1 MLHSLAAI
9 NLNENHFTL
18 VYTIAI
24 IGMAPVLDISVDL
37 HALDTTACAADAH
50 GTLASEQAKLPSL
63 ALVVPCYNEEAAL
76 PETCRQLRELLS
88 QLIADGIVNHA
99 STIVLVDDGSRDRTW
114 DLIEAANKIDCRV
127 KGLKLSRNQGHQNAL
142 LAGLLSAKGDVL
154 ISLDADLQDD
164 LGAVERMLAAHARGA
179 DIVFGVRARRD
190 VDTPFKRQSAR
201 LFYRM
206 MNGMGV
212 ETVAD
217 HADFRLMSRRS
228 IEALRDF
235 GEVNLFLRGIVPMLG
250 FKTETVT
257 YDRKA
262 RIAGET
268 HYPLRRML
276 GLAADGVLAF
286 STMPLQLI
294 FYVGIIISMIAGGLA
309 CWALGVRLMTDDTVP
324 GWASVVI
331 PMYFLG
337 GLQMLALGIM
347 GGYLARI
354 YAETKKRPRFIVQQC
369 V

>member
-1 MLHSLAAI
+1 MLDVSMDRIVRDSNATTFDGWTGAASGS
-9 NLNENHFTL
+9 
-18 VYTIAI
+18 VKKR
-24 IGMAPVLDISVDL
+24 PV
-37 HALDTTACAADAH
+37 
-50 GTLASEQAKLPSL
+50 L

-88 QLIADGIVNHA
+88 QLIDDGIVDSA
-99 STIVLVDDGSRDRTW
+99 SNIVLVDDGSRDRTW
-114 DLIEAANKIDCRV
+114 DLIEGANKIDGRI
-127 KGLKLSRNQGHQNAL
+127 KGLKLSRNRGHQNAL
-142 LAGLLSAKGDVL
+142 LAGLLTATGDVL

-179 DIVFGVRARRD
+179 DVVFGVRDRRD

-201 LFYRM
+201 LFYKM

-228 IEALRDF
+228 IEALRGF

-268 HYPLRRML
+268 HYPLRRMIA
-276 GLAADGVLAF
+276 LAADGILAF

-294 FYVGIIISMIAGGLA
+294 FYAGIIISMIAGGMA
-309 CWALGVRLMTDDTVP
+309 CWAFGVRLLTDDSVP

-354 YAETKKRPRFIVQQC
+354 YSETKQRPRFIIQQS

>member
-1 MLHSLAAI
+1 MLDVSMDRVVRDSNATA
-9 NLNENHFTL
+9 FDGWTGPATRT
-18 VYTIAI
+18 VKRR
-24 IGMAPVLDISVDL
+24 PV
-37 HALDTTACAADAH
+37 
-50 GTLASEQAKLPSL
+50 L

-88 QLIADGIVNHA
+88 QLTRDGIVDAA
-99 STIVLVDDGSRDRTW
+99 SSIVLVDDGSHDRTW
-114 DLIEAANKIDCRV
+114 DLIEGANKIDSRI
-127 KGLKLSRNQGHQNAL
+127 KGLKLSRNRGHQN
-142 LAGLLSAKGDVL
+142 
-154 ISLDADLQDD
+154 D

-179 DIVFGVRARRD
+179 DVVFGVRARRD

-201 LFYRM
+201 MFYKM

-228 IEALRDF
+228 IEALRGF

-250 FKTETVT
+250 FKTETVM

-268 HYPLRRML
+268 HYPLRRMVA
-276 GLAADGVLAF
+276 LAADGILAF

-294 FYVGIIISMIAGGLA
+294 FYAGIIISMIAGGLA
-309 CWALGVRLMTDDTVP
+309 FWALGVRLLTDESVP

-354 YAETKKRPRFIVQQC
+354 YSETKQRPRFIIQQS

>member
-1 MLHSLAAI
+1 MLDVSMDRVDRECGAI
-9 NLNENHFTL
+9 AFDAWT
-18 VYTIAI
+18 
-24 IGMAPVLDISVDL
+24 
-37 HALDTTACAADAH
+37 AADA
-50 GTLASEQAKLPSL
+50 SPVKKLPVL

-88 QLIADGIVNHA
+88 QLTDDGIVDRA
-99 STIVLVDDGSRDRTW
+99 SHIVLVDDGSRDKTW
-114 DLIEAANKIDCRV
+114 DLIEGANRIDGRI
-127 KGLKLSRNQGHQNAL
+127 KGVKLSRNRGHQNAL
-142 LAGLLSAKGDVL
+142 LAGLLTATGDVL

-179 DIVFGVRARRD
+179 DVVFGVRARRD

-201 LFYRM
+201 MFYKL

-228 IEALRDF
+228 IEALRGF

-268 HYPLRRML
+268 HYPLRRMVA
-276 GLAADGVLAF
+276 LAADGIMAF

-294 FYVGIIISMIAGGLA
+294 FYAGVIISMIAGGLA
-309 CWALGVRLMTDDTVP
+309 FWALGVRLMTDESVP

-354 YAETKKRPRFIVQQC
+354 YSETKQRPRFIVQQST
-369 V
+369 

>member
-1 MLHSLAAI
+1 M
-9 NLNENHFTL
+9 
-18 VYTIAI
+18 
-24 IGMAPVLDISVDL
+24 LDIAMDRCDRDSNAIDVWPE
-37 HALDTTACAADAH
+37 AASAV
-50 GTLASEQAKLPSL
+50 GKKRPIL

-76 PETCRQLRELLS
+76 PETCRQLRELLT
-88 QLIADGIVNHA
+88 QLIDDDLVDGA
-99 STIVLVDDGSRDRTW
+99 SNIVLVDDGSRDRTW
-114 DLIEAANKIDCRV
+114 DLIAGANKIDGRI
-127 KGLKLSRNQGHQNAL
+127 KGLKLSRNRGHQNAL
-142 LAGLLSAKGDVL
+142 LAGLLTATGDVL

-179 DIVFGVRARRD
+179 DVVFGVRARRD

-201 LFYRM
+201 LFYKM

-228 IEALRDF
+228 IEALRGF

-268 HYPLRRML
+268 HYPLRRMVA
-276 GLAADGVLAF
+276 LAADGIMAF
-286 STMPLQLI
+286 STIPLQLI
-294 FYVGIIISMIAGGLA
+294 FYVGIVISIIAAGLA
-309 CWALGVRLMTDDTVP
+309 CWALGVRMLTDESVP

-337 GLQMLALGIM
+337 ALQMLALGIM
-347 GGYLARI
+347 GGYLAKI
-354 YAETKKRPRFIVQQC
+354 YSETKQRPRFIIQQSI
-369 V
+369 

>member
-1 MLHSLAAI
+1 MLDSS
-9 NLNENHFTL
+9 
-18 VYTIAI
+18 VDR
-24 IGMAPVLDISVDL
+24 IGLDSHVTSDSTWSPAPVADS
-37 HALDTTACAADAH
+37 TAAPRSAAAP
-50 GTLASEQAKLPSL
+50 KPPVL

-76 PETCRQLRELLS
+76 PETCRQLRALLS
-88 QLIADGIVNHA
+88 QLVDDGIIDRDSN
-99 STIVLVDDGSRDRTW
+99 IVLVDDGSRDRTW
-114 DLIEAANKIDCRV
+114 DLIEGANRIDRRV
-127 KGLKLSRNQGHQNAL
+127 KGLKMSRNRGHQNAL
-142 LAGLLSAKGDVL
+142 LAGLLTAKGDVL

-164 LGAVERMLAAHARGA
+164 LGAIERMLVAHARGA
-179 DIVFGVRARRD
+179 DIVFGVRDRRD

-228 IEALRDF
+228 IEALRGF

-268 HYPLRRML
+268 HYPLRRMVA
-276 GLAADGVLAF
+276 LAADGILAF
-286 STMPLQLI
+286 STLPLQMI

-309 CWALGVRLMTDDTVP
+309 FWALGVRMLTDESVP

-354 YAETKKRPRFIVQQC
+354 YAETKQRPRFIIQHSV
-369 V
+369 